1 MKKVLFVLGTRPEAI
16 KLAPLINYFK
26 LKASFDIKVC
36 NTAQHREMLDEVFN
50 FFSIDPDYDLNI
62 MTHAQSLPEVLSKSL
77 TGIGK
82 VLEEYQPDIV
92 FVQGD
97 TTTAFSGA
105 LAAFYKKIK
114 VAHVEAGL
122 RSGDKFSPFPEE
134 INRVFIS
141 KITDY
146 HFAPTKTAYD
156 QLQKEG
162 INKNVWNV
170 GNTVIDALL
179 QGCDIIKTKE
189 VNFKNHFSFLDKDKR
204 TILLTC
210 HRRENFGRPLKEICA
225 IVKKIIDTYKD
236 VQVVYPV
243 HPNPNVKQVVYE
255 ELSSLE
261 RVHLIEPLSYP
272 YLIYLM
278 QTAYLI
284 ITDSGGIQ
292 EEAPSLGKPV
302 VVIRETTERME
313 GVQAGTAILGGN
325 NYASIWKAVT
335 GIMDDPNVYNAMSG
349 AVNPYGDGK
358 TAERI
363 YSIIEGLTSTGDL

>member
-16 KLAPLINYFK
+16 KLAPLINYFRS
-26 LKASFDIKVC
+26 KAVFDIKVC
-36 NTAQHREMLDEVFN
+36 NTAQHREMLDEVLD
-50 FFSIDPDYDLNI
+50 FFSINAEYDLNI
-62 MTHAQSLPEVLSKSL
+62 MTHAQSLSEVLSKSL
-77 TGIGK
+77 TGINK
-82 VLEEYQPDIV
+82 VLEEYQPDII

-97 TTTAFSGA
+97 TTAAFSGA

-146 HFAPTKTAYD
+146 HFAPTKTAYE

-162 INKNVWNV
+162 VNKNIWNV

-179 QGCDIIKTKE
+179 QGIDIIKAKE
-189 VNFKNHFSFLDKDKR
+189 TNFKDHFSFLDNGKR

-210 HRRENFGRPLKEICA
+210 HRRENFGQPLKDICDV
-225 IVKKIIDTYKD
+225 VKKIIDTYKD
-236 VQVVYPV
+236 IQVVYPV
-243 HPNPNVKQVVYE
+243 HPNPNIRQVVYE
-255 ELSSLE
+255 ELASVE
-261 RVHLIEPLSYP
+261 RVLLIDPLSYP

-292 EEAPSLGKPV
+292 EEAPSLRKPV
-302 VVIRETTERME
+302 IVIREYTERME
-313 GVQAGTAILGGN
+313 GVNAGTAIMGGN
-325 NYASIWKAVT
+325 NYVSIWKAVS
-335 GIMDDPNVYNAMSG
+335 GIIDYPKVYDAMSK
-349 AVNPYGDGK
+349 ALNPYGDGK

-363 YSIIEGLTSTGDL
+363 YSIIAGLTTTGEL